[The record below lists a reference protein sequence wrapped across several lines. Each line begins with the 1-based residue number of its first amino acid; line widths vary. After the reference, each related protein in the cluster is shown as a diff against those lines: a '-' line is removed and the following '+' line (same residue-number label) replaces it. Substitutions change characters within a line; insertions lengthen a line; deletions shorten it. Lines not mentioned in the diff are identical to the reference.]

1 MTKLLL
7 IDSNVPGIGAMPASP
22 SGAWRCNV
30 LPDRNAA
37 TITPAFPG

>member
-7 IDSNVPGIGAMPASP
+7 IDINVLGIGTMPASP
-22 SGAWRCNV
+22 SGARRCNV

-37 TITPAFPG
+37 TITPAISG